1 MRDRFILQHS
11 LAVLEKFRS
20 QFVDKVAER
29 LGLRELALGA
39 VQLREVVL
47 FRYELDSDKAFVVVY
62 ARIISERLDPD
73 LLMMFEQRL
82 FHRSSLSI

>member
-20 QFVDKVAER
+20 QFVDRVAER

-47 FRYELDSDKAFVVVY
+47 FRYELDSHKAFVVVY

-73 LLMMFEQRL
+73 LVMMFEQRL